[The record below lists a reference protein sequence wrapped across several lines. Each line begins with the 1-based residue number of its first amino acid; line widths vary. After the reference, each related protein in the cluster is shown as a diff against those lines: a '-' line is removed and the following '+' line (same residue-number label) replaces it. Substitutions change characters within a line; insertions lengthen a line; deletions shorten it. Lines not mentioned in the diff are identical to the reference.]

1 MSNICDFCK
10 KSFKTQITLKKHIK
24 SAKYCLSLQK
34 QEDDEDED
42 DNDDIKEYTCEGC
55 SKIFTNKRNTILHT
69 ENCMELKIKNIRDKY
84 ENEIKSIRKEYDN
97 KISILEEKLEIY
109 KSDHECVQEI
119 AKQPKIN
126 NTINN
131 KYLHITPFILKEGEI
146 ARKVK
151 YNFTEEM
158 FLDGQQGV
166 ADFTYNNILKD
177 DNGESKYI
185 CNDMNRGNF
194 IYKDDKGEMK
204 TDYKA
209 DKLINMI
216 YKPVVEKSEI
226 LKNSIIAKNDNIE
239 TKTKCLDK
247 IVEIKHINNV
257 SSNNKFRN
265 RIGILQ
271 KRNDNLPLIE
281 DTSIKDLIPIDNE
294 YLISQSK
301 YLTEEYVQKGIDGY
315 IDFALNYSFKNR
327 VCCQDNILIYKR
339 NIKDEIKIE
348 DNWEEICIDFF
359 NSINKDNQKVCRLLC
374 KKIDD
379 EILLLEDEEIVDEEK
394 HNELEELLDNLCNN
408 ITSISNIKLDTE
420 RKFLED
426 FMIGICDRLKK

>member
-1 MSNICDFCK
+1 MENRCTFCK
-10 KSFKTQITLKKHIK
+10 SLFKSNSMLNRHMKT
-24 SAKYCLSLQK
+24 AKYCLKLQ
-34 QEDDEDED
+34 
-42 DNDDIKEYTCEGC
+42 DIKKEYKCDGCE
-55 SKIFTNKRNTILHT
+55 KIFRDKRNSTIHT

-131 KYLHITPFILKEGEI
+131 NKYLHITPFILKEGEI

-177 DNGESKYI
+177 NNGESKYI

-216 YKPVVEKSEI
+216 YKPVVERSEI

-301 YLTEEYVQKGIDGY
+301 YLTEEYVKKGIDGY
-315 IDFALNYSFKNR
+315 IDFALNYSFKDR

-359 NSINKDNQKVCRLLC
+359 NSIDKDNQKVCRLLC

-379 EILLLEDEEIVDEEK
+379 EILLLEDEVNVDEEK
-394 HNELEELLDNLCNN
+394 HNKLEEILDNLCNN
-408 ITSISNIKLDTE
+408 INSISNIKLQTE

-426 FMIGICDRLKK
+426 FMIGICDRLKN

>member
-1 MSNICDFCK
+1 MSNSNICDFCK
-10 KSFKTQITLKKHIK
+10 KSFKTQTILKKHIK

-34 QEDDEDED
+34 NVDDESE
-42 DNDDIKEYTCEGC
+42 EYNCEGC
-55 SKIFTNKRNTILHT
+55 SKMFTNRRNMILHK
-69 ENCMELKIKNIRDKY
+69 ENCIDDKIKNIQNEY
-84 ENEIKSIRKEYDN
+84 ENEIKNIRKEYNN
-97 KISILEEKLEIY
+97 KIKILEEKLEMY

-126 NTINN
+126 NTIN

-185 CNDMNRGNF
+185 CNDINRGNF
-194 IYKDDKGEMK
+194 MYKDDKGKMK

-216 YKPVVEKSEI
+216 YKPVVERSEI
-226 LKNSIIAKNDNIE
+226 LKNSIISKNDNIE
-239 TKTKCLDK
+239 TKTRCLDK

-281 DTSIKDLIPIDNE
+281 DTLIKDLIPIDNE

-301 YLTEEYVQKGIDGY
+301 YLTEEYIKKGIDGY
-315 IDFALNYSFKNR
+315 VDFAVNYSFKDR
-327 VCCQDNILIYKR
+327 VCCQDNILIYKI
-339 NIKDEIKIE
+339 NIGDEIKVE
-348 DNWEEICIDFF
+348 DNWEKLSIDFF
-359 NSINKDNQKVCRLLC
+359 NSIDKENQKVCRRLC
-374 KKIDD
+374 KRIDD
-379 EILLLEDEEIVDEEK
+379 EILLLEDEENVDEEK
-394 HNELEELLDNLCNN
+394 HDKLEEILDNICNN
-408 ITSISNIKLDTE
+408 INSVSNIKLETE
-420 RKFLED
+420 RTFLED
-426 FMIGICDRLKK
+426 FMISICERLTK